1 MSSRG
6 VTTVGCLAALTEH
19 EVTNLPLRPPKVAH
33 TRSVLEEF
41 ARRNNL
47 ESAQSEPAD
56 VGTDVTP
63 TTGMSWTPTLQ
74 QNTMYKYPVTVVM
87 FFYVVVFRDE
97 HGGSCWNEEREWYG
111 GGWQA
116 CTTRPQLFVVTR
128 AVSHTEQS
136 HGFHDEVDRHFDR
149 KATVN
154 TFLTNMWMYFHGDE
168 RRDVAPL

>member
-1 MSSRG
+1 MMYGLSQAPVLSRARGLSTLMSSRG

-63 TTGMSWTPTLQ
+63 TTGMS
-74 QNTMYKYPVTVVM
+74 
-87 FFYVVVFRDE
+87 
-97 HGGSCWNEEREWYG
+97 
-111 GGWQA
+111 
-116 CTTRPQLFVVTR
+116 
-128 AVSHTEQS
+128 
-136 HGFHDEVDRHFDR
+136 
-149 KATVN
+149 
-154 TFLTNMWMYFHGDE
+154 
-168 RRDVAPL
+168 